1 MDRTKKVDDF
11 FSRFSDALNLVFWAQ
26 RVEEGFFS
34 FSEWRKVHFIPAD
47 FVCLHFVHF
56 SPLRKRK
63 NPSSTR
69 CAQKTRFRADKGH
82 SFEVCNRWVLSNLY
96 THYCVCYSELSCGYS
111 NPTTRSQLLTANNT
125 FWTLCSLRLEENNRS
140 PPWKDSLIVTTLVGA
155 AIIHTGS

>member
-34 FSEWRKVHFIPAD
+34 FSEWRKVHFFPAD

-69 CAQKTRFRADKGH
+69 CAQKTRFRAVKGH
-82 SFEVCNRWVLSNLY
+82 SFEVCSRRVFSNLCPRY
-96 THYCVCYSELSCGYS
+96 RVY
-111 NPTTRSQLLTANNT
+111 
-125 FWTLCSLRLEENNRS
+125 FLRLSRVYLYFA
-140 PPWKDSLIVTTLVGA
+140 SLSSLFWHYAPSTT
-155 AIIHTGS
+155 TQRQY